1 MSRTTTNLGLTVWD
15 AVDDAFNPTELANNW
30 DLLDTS
36 IENLGTAIV
45 KQTGTVT
52 ATGLT
57 YTSTGDAWGSAGNI
71 LSASKTV
78 TFGSSFTAAPFVNLE
93 VDSGS
98 IGISAKVTHSTITTT
113 GFTAVF
119 ETLRSGNPNVTFY
132 WMALL

>member
-1 MSRTTTNLGLTVWD
+1 MSRTTAKLGLTVWD

-30 DLLDTS
+30 DILDS
-36 IENLGTAIV
+36 NIGTPIV

-78 TFGSSFTAAPFVNLE
+78 TFGSAFTAAPFVVLE

-98 IGISAKVTHSTITTT
+98 IGVSAKVTHSTITTT